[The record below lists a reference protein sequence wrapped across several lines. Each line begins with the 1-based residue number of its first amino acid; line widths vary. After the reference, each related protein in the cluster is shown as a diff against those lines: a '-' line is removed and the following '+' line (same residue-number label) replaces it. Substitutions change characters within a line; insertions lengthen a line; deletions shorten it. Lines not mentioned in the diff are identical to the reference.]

1 METAI
6 FRYSDFFK
14 DDGGMKVVKDRF
26 NKLGDDLIKKAKE
39 VREKTKIIDLNNI
52 DQFNQLEKET
62 EELIAVNKKYEASL
76 KKIAVL
82 EKKMATAKAKTV
94 KGITKETEALRK
106 QRVVAR
112 QIARIKNTEAGSIE
126 NLRAKLALVT
136 TAWTKLTAKEIE
148 NTKRGRRLNES
159 KKQLTATLKKL
170 ERATNDNRRNVGNY
184 TSALGKARAGLI
196 NLASAGGLMLGV
208 FGAFRLIRNMT
219 RIVRDYEKANAT
231 LAGVLGVNKEETI
244 ELREQS
250 QSLGQTT
257 VKTAQEVVTLQT
269 AYARLGF
276 TQQEILA
283 LTEPTINGSI
293 ELNAGLEETS
303 LLVGAIVNSYDDLSA
318 TDAPKI
324 MEILTAGTTKSALTF
339 EKLAVQ
345 LPIVLAGANA
355 LDIGLSEVVGTL
367 GKLADGG
374 IEASTGATALRNIY
388 IESAKRGL
396 NYKVALDKITK
407 SQDKL
412 TTANKIFGK
421 RASISALVISN
432 NAEGVAELTEELE
445 GAKVVMKLVDNELN
459 TLDGSLK
466 LLRSAWEGLVLKMS
480 DASGAGNVMTRTI
493 RSLAENMETIFKVM
507 GIAIVTYLAYNVA
520 LRASNALTKAGIVW
534 TKGKT
539 IAQNWNTIATNTA
552 TIAQKAFNVAVK
564 ANPLG
569 VLIALLAGAVTAY
582 YFFRDSVS
590 DAEKAQKQFN
600 ESREEGVKSGTEAI
614 EVERAELDEKTELL
628 QQEIA
633 LRKASGEDTKKLDK
647 EERERRR
654 DLLIEGVKRN
664 QDLIDGGKKTAL
676 VLKKQLEDR
685 LKSIEDN
692 AKIFTNPKTGTAKL
706 LTEDGKNIARAKQYE
721 VQIFKDA
728 TGQIQG
734 VNEARNKAIAKT
746 NQELIDLDKSLEL
759 DQAEITAKRLKQ
771 LELLRRRLEDL
782 RNEDIADDE
791 NREIAETKTKFEREI
806 KAITG
811 NSAVEIALR
820 KQLEETKQAE
830 IEKIRM
836 KFRKKREKELDE
848 LELFE
853 LSLLKE
859 GTDKRIEQ
867 EKAKSQ
873 KVLDAIEESIK
884 LTTDQ
889 KIKFTEI
896 EEQRA
901 TDAITKIQVN
911 AELERLQ
918 NALAIE
924 EAKIDQKKGFFKTE
938 KEFEEFKA
946 KELAKIQIEN
956 LEKQLAVLEQ
966 FQGDAFDVQKEQIKA
981 QIAGL
986 KSIFKKDKFEELAEG
1001 IRMVVTRVFEGF
1013 TDKARK
1019 EVEKSKKLLSDQE
1032 KSVDAQRKRAE
1043 QGLENTL
1050 AFEQRELGKR
1060 EADLIKR
1067 EKRKERIEKTR
1078 ALYSSYN
1085 NYASRGSKNPI
1096 AQALRDF
1103 AILEAITASFGKGG
1117 VIEDNLPTDGI
1128 FRGQSH
1134 QGKQGGIP
1142 ILVEGREGIF
1152 SAKEM
1157 ANLGKQNFYA
1167 MKDLASTGKI
1177 DSNFF
1182 TKQREGFMKA
1192 VPVITT
1198 DPRLIKEM
1206 REVKQAIE
1214 NKPVQNWDV
1223 ADVADGVMEM
1233 VETLMT
1239 KNKTIRNHY
1248 KTKKPRI

>member
-1 METAI
+1 
-6 FRYSDFFK
+6 
-14 DDGGMKVVKDRF
+14 
-26 NKLGDDLIKKAKE
+26 
-39 VREKTKIIDLNNI
+39 
-52 DQFNQLEKET
+52 
-62 EELIAVNKKYEASL
+62 
-76 KKIAVL
+76 
-82 EKKMATAKAKTV
+82 
-94 KGITKETEALRK
+94 
-106 QRVVAR
+106 
-112 QIARIKNTEAGSIE
+112 
-126 NLRAKLALVT
+126 
-136 TAWTKLTAKEIE
+136 
-148 NTKRGRRLNES
+148 
-159 KKQLTATLKKL
+159 
-170 ERATNDNRRNVGNY
+170 
-184 TSALGKARAGLI
+184 
-196 NLASAGGLMLGV
+196 
-208 FGAFRLIRNMT
+208 
-219 RIVRDYEKANAT
+219 YEKANAT

-293 ELNAGLEETS
+293 ALNAGLEETS

-654 DLLIEGVKRN
+654 DLLIEEVKRN

-946 KELAKIQIEN
+946 KEL
-956 LEKQLAVLEQ
+956 
-966 FQGDAFDVQKEQIKA
+966 
-981 QIAGL
+981 
-986 KSIFKKDKFEELAEG
+986 
-1001 IRMVVTRVFEGF
+1001 
-1013 TDKARK
+1013 
-1019 EVEKSKKLLSDQE
+1019 
-1032 KSVDAQRKRAE
+1032 
-1043 QGLENTL
+1043 
-1050 AFEQRELGKR
+1050 
-1060 EADLIKR
+1060 
-1067 EKRKERIEKTR
+1067 
-1078 ALYSSYN
+1078 
-1085 NYASRGSKNPI
+1085 
-1096 AQALRDF
+1096 
-1103 AILEAITASFGKGG
+1103 
-1117 VIEDNLPTDGI
+1117 
-1128 FRGQSH
+1128 
-1134 QGKQGGIP
+1134 
-1142 ILVEGREGIF
+1142 
-1152 SAKEM
+1152 
-1157 ANLGKQNFYA
+1157 
-1167 MKDLASTGKI
+1167 
-1177 DSNFF
+1177 
-1182 TKQREGFMKA
+1182 
-1192 VPVITT
+1192 
-1198 DPRLIKEM
+1198 
-1206 REVKQAIE
+1206 
-1214 NKPVQNWDV
+1214 
-1223 ADVADGVMEM
+1223 
-1233 VETLMT
+1233 
-1239 KNKTIRNHY
+1239 
-1248 KTKKPRI
+1248 